1 MSALSVYQRHATD
14 VVNAIDYDYR
24 GFDTLGEEYI
34 LFSSVPGV
42 MLLLRDPKPAQG
54 TAMNSTFVA
63 PIISLVT

>member
-42 MLLLRDPKPAQG
+42 MLLLRDPKPAQS